1 MPPVHYVSSHSKMK
15 TTVITLLLTLTTLA
29 GQAQQPKAL
38 EVKQLRLINGL
49 TVWLNEDHSQPKVY
63 GALVVKAGAKDCPDT
78 GIAHYLEH
86 VLFKGTQRIGTV
98 DYTAEKVWLDSISLR
113 YNELAETKDE
123 ARRLQIQQDISRL
136 SQRAA
141 DYAIPNEFDR
151 LISRY
156 GGSALNASTSYDVTE
171 YHNTFAPQYLEQW
184 CWLNSERMIDPV
196 FRLFQGELETV
207 YEEKNRAADNIV
219 MGAVER
225 VMAAAFKGHPYQYPI
240 IGSTENLKNP
250 RLQDMEAFFR
260 KYYVADNMGLML
272 CGDFESEGI
281 EPLLERTF
289 GRLPAGNGSAV
300 TGPLP
305 ALQPF
310 NGETIELKLNIPIVK
325 AVGLLFRGPV
335 SKDKD
340 FRALQLAMRL
350 LTNDNQTG
358 LLDSLHTA
366 HKVMFAIGEN
376 FAMNDAGAVGLLV
389 IPKIPFGSKKK
400 AEQLCWQQ
408 IEKLKRGDFSNER
421 LELVRQD
428 LLRNVEEAMETIA
441 GRAELMGEVFA
452 EGRSWNDFL
461 SQVEKVKS
469 LTKADVVAAAQ
480 RYLLSDHYLR
490 GVKKFG
496 SYPKEKVTQP
506 GYKAVVPPHA
516 KEQSQYARELE
527 QLPVKE
533 RAPRLID
540 LDRDAEMAAIPWFTL
555 YRVENPVNDLFSL
568 SLKWQ
573 KGNRTEPLLQLL
585 DGYFS
590 ELGTDS
596 LTKRQLGEAWQ
607 RLGTRVETQSSDN
620 FFMITLYGFEANLE
634 PSLRL
639 LRHALTSLKAD
650 KEAMDELQSEYRVSY
665 KQLGRENQEA
675 LQMVLLKTLQ
685 GDKSQYLRMP
695 TVKTVR
701 QLSGDDLLT
710 LFADL
715 RHYPCDVLYS
725 GRQTL
730 EQLSSLC
737 RRYLPGP
744 VQQGALP
751 TQPQP
756 FPAPDQSI
764 RLMEYQEPVVY
775 FYNMPD
781 ARQTY
786 VGTYLC
792 PSVSPAGL
800 SDREEAL
807 LRLWSQYVGGGMS
820 SLLFQEIREFRSMA
834 YSTGGRDITPNR
846 VRHRDYPSGFY
857 AYLGTQGDKTMQALA
872 VLDSLLSDMPI
883 NEQGVLTA
891 KQEVINDINNSYP
904 SYRQLPNFISTYRM
918 AGYTEDPRSAVAHIV
933 PTLTAADVQQF
944 YEKSIRHQPRVVFI
958 VGNKHHLDFQQLSKY
973 GKVVEL
979 KKSDILNM

>member
-1 MPPVHYVSSHSKMK
+1 MK
-15 TTVITLLLTLTTLA
+15 NTVITLLLTLAALA
-29 GQAQQPKAL
+29 GHAQQPKAL
-38 EVKQLRLINGL
+38 EVKQLRLGNGL

-63 GALVVKAGAKDCPDT
+63 GVLVVKAGAKDCPDT

-86 VLFKGTQRIGTV
+86 VLFKGTRRIGTV
-98 DYTAEKVWLDSISLR
+98 DYAAEKVWLDSISAK
-113 YNELAETKDE
+113 YNELSETKDE
-123 ARRLQIQQDISRL
+123 ARRTQIQQDISRL

-156 GGSALNASTSYDVTE
+156 GGSALNASTSYDVTAF
-171 YHNTFAPQYLEQW
+171 HNTFAPQYLEHW

-260 KYYVADNMGLML
+260 KYYVAGNMGLML

-289 GRLPAGNGSAV
+289 GRLPAGNVQAP
-300 TGPLP
+300 TEQLP
-305 ALQPF
+305 TLQPF
-310 NGETIELKLNIPIVK
+310 NGETIELKLNIPLIK

-335 SKDKD
+335 NKAKD

-350 LTNDNQTG
+350 LTNDNETG
-358 LLDSLHTA
+358 LLDSLRTD
-366 HKVMFAIGEN
+366 HKVMFALGEN
-376 FAMNDAGAVGLLV
+376 FAMNEAGAVGVLV

-408 IEKLKRGDFSNER
+408 IEKVKRGDFPTER
-421 LELVRQD
+421 LELVRQN
-428 LLRNVEEAMETIA
+428 LLRDVEESMETMA
-441 GRAELMGEVFA
+441 DRAALMGEVFA
-452 EGRSWNDFL
+452 EGRSWDDYL
-461 SQVEKVKS
+461 RQVEAVKS
-469 LTKADVVAAAQ
+469 ITKADVVAAAQ
-480 RYLLSDHYLR
+480 RYLLDGQYLR

-527 QLPVKE
+527 QLPVTE

-540 LDRDAEMAAIPWFTL
+540 LDRDAERASILAYTI
-555 YRVENPVNDLFSL
+555 YRVDNPVNDLFSL

-573 KGNRTEPLLQLL
+573 KGNRAEPLLRLL

-607 RLGTRVETQSSDN
+607 RLGTRVETASSDN
-620 FFMITLYGFEANLE
+620 FFMLTLYGFDANLE

-639 LRHALTSLKAD
+639 LRHVLTSLKAD
-650 KEAMDELQSEYRVSY
+650 NEAMDELKSEYRVSR

-675 LQMVLLKTLQ
+675 MQMVMLKIMQ
-685 GDKSQYLRMP
+685 GDNSEYMRMP
-695 TVKTVR
+695 SVKTVR
-701 QLSGDDLLT
+701 QLSGDDLLA
-710 LFADL
+710 LFDDL
-715 RHYPCDVLYS
+715 RRYPCDVLYS
-725 GRQTL
+725 GRL
-730 EQLSSLC
+730 PMEQLTALC
-737 RRYLPGP
+737 RQHLPCP
-744 VQQGALP
+744 VCSDAAEATAATLQ
-751 TQPQP
+751 
-756 FPAPDQSI
+756 PAPDQSI
-764 RLMEYQEPVVY
+764 RLQECSEPVVY
-775 FYNMPD
+775 FYNMSN

-786 VGTYLC
+786 VGVYG
-792 PSVSPAGL
+792 SVKPNL
-800 SDREEAL
+800 SDREEAQ
-807 LRLWSQYVGGGMS
+807 LRLWSQYLGGGMS

-846 VRHRDYPSGFY
+846 SRHRDYPSGY
-857 AYLGTQGDKTMQALA
+857 IAYLGTQGDKTMQALA
-872 VLDSLLSDMPI
+872 VLDSLLKDMPM
-883 NEQGVLTA
+883 NEQGVQTA
-891 KQEVINDINNSYP
+891 KQEVVNDINNSYP
-904 SYRQLPNFISTYRM
+904 SYRMLPNFVSSYRM
-918 AGYTEDPRSAVAHIV
+918 AGHTEDPRSNVARIV
-933 PTLTAADVQQF
+933 PTLTAADVKEF
-944 YEKSIRHQPRVVFI
+944 YEKNIRQQPRAVFI
-958 VGNKHHLDFQQLSKY
+958 VGNKRHLDFQQLAHF
-973 GKVVEL
+973 GKIVEL
-979 KKSDILNM
+979 KKSDIMNMEK